1 MRICKVAAFP
11 HLRAPFMPELDKTY
25 TPADVESRWYQR
37 WLDDKC
43 FEADPA
49 RVSETRPAYSIV
61 IPPPN
66 VTGVL
71 HMGHVLNN
79 TIQDIL
85 CRRARMLG
93 KEVLWLPGTDH
104 AGLATQNVVEKTLKK
119 QGVIKH
125 RDDLGREKL
134 IEKIWEWKGTQGDII
149 IDQLKKLG
157 SSCDWSRQR
166 FTFDPDYNACVMRVF
181 VDLYKKGL
189 IYRGKRMVNWCPS
202 SLTALSDEEVIMKE
216 QKGSMYHF
224 RVEVIDDDTRPQ
236 TARPRAV
243 DITEQEEQNAHH
255 EHTRTDPHT
264 GCRTFIHGNRFDERA
279 GPYLSAANRR
289 TVGAAAACLA
299 QSQRTGADA
308 PSGESR
314 WEEFR
319 ALLATGQFRELNLI
333 DLAQL
338 GIRAFG
344 DEPLAAADESLKQL
358 KAGAEAQPFLDHAR
372 GVVYKIFASDASGN
386 AGRKVTVS
394 TSPTARPY
402 IEYEDSHP
410 LEALEKLALL
420 HEIGGLPTEI
430 LGVTAQGD
438 WVLAQPEATPVTE
451 SEIGAARAEAVAL
464 VGGVQV
470 NESGLE
476 DIRVVWHRGR
486 AWIISDLH
494 LRNIMRDSEGK
505 ARIMDAL
512 IVPVPKSLTARY
524 ESVRQA
530 IREAKEKAGILSSA
544 THAQEELSLFPSAD
558 RKTWLTIATTRPE
571 TIPGDT
577 AIAVNPKDE
586 RYAHLIGKHIRRPL
600 PLENQAAI
608 PIVGDEHVDFAFG
621 TGVLKVT
628 PAHDKADFEIGQRH
642 KLEII
647 DVLHPNGLLN
657 ELAGKDLAG
666 LDRFEGR
673 KKAVDL
679 LTEMG
684 AMIKA
689 EPHQNNVGYSE
700 RADVPIEPRLSEQ
713 WFLKYPSVKES
724 QAVVASG
731 EMKFHPDRWAKVY
744 DHWMTGLQDW
754 CISRQVWWGHRIPV
768 WHSMAKDSDELRAFS
783 EFSNKTGL
791 SKSDSWTEHCLS
803 GVKGEA
809 TLVTVYQNNDEGETR
824 IEAVTD
830 SEAEIE
836 KLKSMGFTQDP
847 DVLDTWFSSWLWPF
861 ATMGW
866 PEKTST
872 LKAFYP
878 TTDLVTGPDIIFFWV
893 ARMIMAGFEWMGE
906 LPFKN
911 VYFTG
916 IIRDKQGRKMSKSL
930 GNSPDPLELIASYSA
945 DALRFGIMRSAPLGQ
960 DICFDDKNVELG
972 RNFCT
977 KLWNAARFRQM
988 QGGEVETEISAAL
1001 LSSDD
1006 KWILL
1011 RLNTAIAEVSTA
1023 LEEYRFSDATA
1034 TLYRFFWSEYCDW
1047 YIEASKAVLQ
1057 GSDDKR
1063 KANTL
1068 AVIDFVLGHTLR
1080 LFHPFMPFIT
1090 EELWH
1095 GMGFNTDLPE
1105 NQGGKSIMFAPWP
1118 KPLDE
1123 DELAH
1128 FGILPEDE
1136 KTANDK
1142 YEAVN
1147 LGRGLKSTFNINKR
1161 VRFVLKPSQELPAHE
1176 VEVLRILLNAEPL
1189 DVDAD
1194 FAATKGTPSAI
1205 TPLGTIFLPLDGII
1219 DVEAER
1225 ARVGKELAK
1234 VESELEKVIAKLA
1247 DENFTSKVPQKVLD
1261 EHQLRKTDWQEKL
1274 AKLREMMAAL
1284 G

>member
-1 MRICKVAAFP
+1 
-11 HLRAPFMPELDKTY
+11 MPELDKTY
-25 TPADVESRWYQR
+25 TPAEVEARWYQR

-66 VTGVL
+66 VTGIL
-71 HMGHVLNN
+71 TLGHVLNN

-85 CRRARMLG
+85 ARRARMLG

-104 AGLATQNVVEKTLKK
+104 AGIATQNVVEKTLKK

-134 IEKIWEWKGTQGDII
+134 VEKIWEWKEKHGGII
-149 IDQLKKLG
+149 IEQLKKLG
-157 SSCDWSRQR
+157 ASCDWSRER

-202 SLTALSDEEVIMKE
+202 SLTALSDEEVVMKA
-216 QKGSMYHF
+216 QNAIMYHF
-224 RVEVIDDDTRPQ
+224 KVEV
-236 TARPRAV
+236 V
-243 DITEQEEQNAHH
+243 E
-255 EHTRTDPHT
+255 
-264 GCRTFIHGNRFDERA
+264 
-279 GPYLSAANRR
+279 
-289 TVGAAAACLA
+289 
-299 QSQRTGADA
+299 A
-308 PSGESR
+308 PG
-314 WEEFR
+314 
-319 ALLATGQFRELNLI
+319 
-333 DLAQL
+333 
-338 GIRAFG
+338 
-344 DEPLAAADESLKQL
+344 
-358 KAGAEAQPFLDHAR
+358 
-372 GVVYKIFASDASGN
+372 
-386 AGRKVTVS
+386 
-394 TSPTARPY
+394 
-402 IEYEDSHP
+402 
-410 LEALEKLALL
+410 
-420 HEIGGLPTEI
+420 
-430 LGVTAQGD
+430 
-438 WVLAQPEATPVTE
+438 
-451 SEIGAARAEAVAL
+451 
-464 VGGVQV
+464 
-470 NESGLE
+470 
-476 DIRVVWHRGR
+476 
-486 AWIISDLH
+486 
-494 LRNIMRDSEGK
+494 
-505 ARIMDAL
+505 
-512 IVPVPKSLTARY
+512 
-524 ESVRQA
+524 
-530 IREAKEKAGILSSA
+530 
-544 THAQEELSLFPSAD
+544 
-558 RKTWLTIATTRPE
+558 TWLTIATTRPE
-571 TIPGDT
+571 VIPGDQ

-586 RYAHLIGKHIRRPL
+586 RYAHLIGKHVRRPL
-600 PLENQAAI
+600 PLENQELL
-608 PIVGDEHVDFAFG
+608 PIIADEHVDFTFG

-628 PAHDKADFEIGQRH
+628 PAHDKADFEIAQRH
-642 KLEII
+642 NLAAV
-647 DVLHPNGLLN
+647 DVMHPNGVLN
-657 ELAGKDLAG
+657 DLAGKDLAG
-666 LDRFEGR
+666 MERFAAR
-673 KKAVDL
+673 KRAAEL
-679 LTEMG
+679 L
-684 AMIKA
+684 A
-689 EPHQNNVGYSE
+689 EIGSLVKEEPYQNNLGYSE
-700 RADVPIEPRLSEQ
+700 RADVPIESRLSEQ
-713 WFLKYPSVKES
+713 WFLKYPSVKAS
-724 QAVVASG
+724 QEVVAKG
-731 EMKFHPDRWAKVY
+731 EMRFHPDRWAKTY

-768 WHSMAKDSDELRAFS
+768 WYRGE
-783 EFSNKTGL
+783 ETYCG
-791 SKSDSWTEHCLS
+791 TEAPQ
-803 GVKGEA
+803 GEGW
-809 TLVTVYQNNDEGETR
+809 E
-824 IEAVTD
+824 
-830 SEAEIE
+830 
-836 KLKSMGFTQDP
+836 QDP

-866 PEKTST
+866 PEKTAT

-960 DICFDDKNVELG
+960 DICFDEKNVELG

-988 QGGEVETEISAAL
+988 QGGATETEISAAL

-1011 RLNTAIAEVSTA
+1011 RLNTAIAEVTAA
-1023 LEEYRFSDATA
+1023 LEDYRFSDATA

-1068 AVIDFVLGHTLR
+1068 AVIDFVLSHTLR

-1095 GMGFNTDLPE
+1095 GMGFNADLPTD
-1105 NQGGKSIMFAPWP
+1105 QGGQSIMFAKWP
-1118 KPLDE
+1118 KPLDA
-1123 DELAH
+1123 DELAY

-1136 KTANDK
+1136 KAANDK

-1161 VRFVLKPSQELPAHE
+1161 VRFVLKPNQELPAHE
-1176 VEVLRILLNAEPL
+1176 IEVLRILLNAEPL
-1189 DVDAD
+1189 DVDAA
-1194 FAATKGTPSAI
+1194 FTPTQGTPSAL
-1205 TPLGTIFLPLDGII
+1205 TPLGTLFLPLDGLI

-1225 ARVGKELAK
+1225 ARVGKEVAK
-1234 VESELEKVIAKLA
+1234 AESELEKVTAKLA
-1247 DENFTSKVPQKVLD
+1247 DTNFTSKVPQKVLD
-1261 EHQLRKTDWQEKL
+1261 EHQQRKADWEAKL
-1274 AKLREMMAAL
+1274 AKLKEMMSAL

>member
-1 MRICKVAAFP
+1 MRLGDCKAATFP

-25 TPADVESRWYQR
+25 TPADVEARWYQR

-49 RVSETRPAYSIV
+49 RVSEKRPAYSIV

-66 VTGVL
+66 VTGIL
-71 HMGHVLNN
+71 TLGHVLNN

-85 CRRARMLG
+85 ARRARMLG

-104 AGLATQNVVEKTLKK
+104 AGIATQNVVEKTLKK

-125 RDDLGREKL
+125 RDDLGREGL
-134 IEKIWEWKGTQGDII
+134 VAKIWEWKEKHGGII
-149 IDQLKKLG
+149 IEQLKKLG
-157 SSCDWSRQR
+157 ASCDWSRER
-166 FTFDPDYNACVMRVF
+166 FTFDDDYNACVMRVF

-202 SLTALSDEEVIMKE
+202 SLTALSDEEVVMKA
-216 QKGSMYHF
+216 QNAIMYHF
-224 RVEVIDDDTRPQ
+224 KVEV
-236 TARPRAV
+236 V
-243 DITEQEEQNAHH
+243 EE
-255 EHTRTDPHT
+255 P
-264 GCRTFIHGNRFDERA
+264 G
-279 GPYLSAANRR
+279 
-289 TVGAAAACLA
+289 
-299 QSQRTGADA
+299 
-308 PSGESR
+308 
-314 WEEFR
+314 
-319 ALLATGQFRELNLI
+319 
-333 DLAQL
+333 
-338 GIRAFG
+338 
-344 DEPLAAADESLKQL
+344 
-358 KAGAEAQPFLDHAR
+358 
-372 GVVYKIFASDASGN
+372 
-386 AGRKVTVS
+386 
-394 TSPTARPY
+394 
-402 IEYEDSHP
+402 
-410 LEALEKLALL
+410 
-420 HEIGGLPTEI
+420 
-430 LGVTAQGD
+430 
-438 WVLAQPEATPVTE
+438 
-451 SEIGAARAEAVAL
+451 
-464 VGGVQV
+464 
-470 NESGLE
+470 
-476 DIRVVWHRGR
+476 
-486 AWIISDLH
+486 
-494 LRNIMRDSEGK
+494 
-505 ARIMDAL
+505 
-512 IVPVPKSLTARY
+512 
-524 ESVRQA
+524 
-530 IREAKEKAGILSSA
+530 
-544 THAQEELSLFPSAD
+544 
-558 RKTWLTIATTRPE
+558 TWLTIATTRPE
-571 TIPGDT
+571 VIPGDQ
-577 AIAVNPKDE
+577 AIAVNPNDE
-586 RYAHLIGKHIRRPL
+586 RYAHLIGKHVRRPL
-600 PLENQAAI
+600 PVEDQALL
-608 PIVGDEHVDFAFG
+608 PIIADEHVDFTFG

-628 PAHDKADFEIGQRH
+628 PAHDKADFEIAQRH
-642 KLEII
+642 NLPAV
-647 DVLHPNGLLN
+647 DVMHPNGVLN

-666 LDRFEGR
+666 MERFAAR
-673 KKAVDL
+673 KRAAEL
-679 LTEMG
+679 L
-684 AMIKA
+684 A
-689 EPHQNNVGYSE
+689 EIGSLVKEEPYQNNLGYSE
-700 RADVPIEPRLSEQ
+700 RADVPIESRLSEQ

-724 QAVVASG
+724 QAVVANG

-768 WHSMAKDSDELRAFS
+768 WYHDVRTLMKQKPDHLSWSVLSHWLAGSELS
-783 EFSNKTGL
+783 ESGTL
-791 SKSDSWTEHCLS
+791 SLS
-803 GVKGEA
+803 G
-809 TLVTVYQNNDEGETR
+809 LVGHESEVTNAGKFNSDDWPIVV
-824 IEAVTD
+824 ATD
-830 SEAEIE
+830 SIEEARVLHE
-836 KLKSMGFTQDP
+836 LGFTQDP

-960 DICFDDKNVELG
+960 DICFDEKNVELG

-1095 GMGFNTDLPE
+1095 GMGFNADLPE
-1105 NQGGKSIMFAPWP
+1105 NQGGKSIMFAVWP
-1118 KPLDE
+1118 KPLDA

-1161 VRFVLKPSQELPAHE
+1161 VRFVLKPSQELPDHE
-1176 VEVLRILLNAEPL
+1176 IEVLRILLNAEPL
-1189 DVDAD
+1189 DVDANYVP
-1194 FAATKGTPSAI
+1194 TKGTPSAL
-1205 TPLGTIFLPLDGII
+1205 TPLGTIFLPLDGLI

-1225 ARVGKELAK
+1225 ARVSKEIAK
-1234 VESELEKVIAKLA
+1234 VESELEKVTAKLA

-1261 EHQLRKTDWQEKL
+1261 EHQQRKTDWQEKQ
-1274 AKLREMMAAL
+1274 AKLKEMMAAL